1 MFLESVF
8 RGLLYPLLAAYFLG
22 GCLYLCKTLKALKA
36 VCAYH
41 KACREAYYIAWESK
55 EEIINA

>member
-8 RGLLYPLLAAYFLG
+8 RGLLYPLLAVYFLG
-22 GCLYLCKTLKALKA
+22 GCLYLCKTMKALKA
-36 VCAYH
+36 VCAH
-41 KACREAYYIAWESK
+41 QKACKEAYCTACESE